1 MAVAGPA
8 VAGSV
13 TVTIPMEAV
22 TVKSGERG
30 ECYIVKFDLPADLA
44 GKRLDGVFIDFVVDA
59 SPRSED
65 EAEATRLVGV
75 FPLTAEPTG
84 ATLQYESDIP
94 SVHPIAMGEDRRVR
108 VDITGIVN
116 GWIANPSSNHGLVI
130 GALTGPDVGT
140 VSLASAG
147 LGPATAVRVTFFY
160 QNRSGGRV
168 STK

>member
-1 MAVAGPA
+1 
-8 VAGSV
+8 
-13 TVTIPMEAV
+13 
-22 TVKSGERG
+22 
-30 ECYIVKFDLPADLA
+30 
-44 GKRLDGVFIDFVVDA
+44 
-59 SPRSED
+59 
-65 EAEATRLVGV
+65 
-75 FPLTAEPTG
+75 
-84 ATLQYESDIP
+84 
-94 SVHPIAMGEDRRVR
+94 